1 MEATKT
7 VSTTKKMPADKK
19 SKQTATAPA
28 PVAETAPAPA
38 PAKSRKSAAKTEV
51 TVPVTAPAPAPV
63 VAPAVAP
70 VTESTTSR
78 SADAILT
85 GLQETLRT
93 LSSDVSARIR
103 AAVHEALEATKALKR
118 EARDSKKRRRKDP
131 ADMTAEEKKAWEARR
146 ANNAFLKMRPISDEL
161 ASFMGLA
168 PKSQR
173 SQTEVTK
180 FISTYVKTHNCFD
193 PNFKRRIIPDAKL
206 AKLLRVKDGQ
216 EVTYLNLQSFLKV
229 HFLKPATA

>member
-1 MEATKT
+1 MEVTKT

-19 SKQTATAPA
+19 TKSAPAAA
-28 PVAETAPAPA
+28 PVAETAPA
-38 PAKSRKSAAKTEV
+38 PAKSRKSAAAKTEV
-51 TVPVTAPAPAPV
+51 TVPVSAPAPAPATTAPV
-63 VAPAVAP
+63 VA
-70 VTESTTSR
+70 TESATVR

-85 GLQETLRT
+85 GLQETLKALGSEVTTR
-93 LSSDVSARIR
+93 VR
-103 AAVHEALEATKALKR
+103 AAVHEALEASKALKR

-161 ASFMGLA
+161 STFMGLPA
-168 PKSQR
+168 KSQR
-173 SQTEVTK
+173 SQTDVTK
-180 FISTYVKTHNCFD
+180 FVSTYVKTHNCFD

-216 EVTYLNLQSFLKV
+216 DVTYLNLQSFLKV
-229 HFLKPATA
+229 HFLKPAA

>member
-1 MEATKT
+1 MEANKT

-19 SKQTATAPA
+19 SKQTAAAPA

-51 TVPVTAPAPAPV
+51 TVPVSAPAPAPV
-63 VAPAVAP
+63 AAAP
-70 VTESTTSR
+70 VTESTTVR

-93 LSSDVSARIR
+93 LSSDVTARIR
-103 AAVHEALEATKALKR
+103 AAVHEAVEATKALKR

-131 ADMTAEEKKAWEARR
+131 SEMTAEEKKAWEARR

-161 ASFMGLA
+161 SSFMGLP

-180 FISTYVKTHNCFD
+180 FISNYVKTHNCFD

-216 EVTYLNLQSFLKV
+216 EVTYLNLQSYLKV

>member
-19 SKQTATAPA
+19 SKQTAAAPA

-38 PAKSRKSAAKTEV
+38 PAKSRKTAAKSEV
-51 TVPVTAPAPAPV
+51 TVPVSAPATTAPVAAAAPV
-63 VAPAVAP
+63 V
-70 VTESTTSR
+70 VTESR

-93 LSSDVSARIR
+93 LSSDVTARIR
-103 AAVHEALEATKALKR
+103 AAVHEAVEATKALKR

-131 ADMTAEEKKAWEARR
+131 SEMTAEEKKAYEARR

-161 ASFMGLA
+161 CSFMGLPA
-168 PKSQR
+168 KSQR

-216 EVTYLNLQSFLKV
+216 EVTYLNLQSYLKV
-229 HFLKPATA
+229 HFLKPTTA